1 MIIISI
7 VYLVW
12 NFIKFKEIDW
22 LISFFTL
29 LISANIF
36 TLIVGAPFESQRLF
50 FSSIVPVLLLISY
63 TIKNI
68 KKGVNKGEKKLAV

>member
-7 VYLVW
+7 AYIIYK
-12 NFIKFKEIDW
+12 FIKYKELDW
-22 LISFFTL
+22 LVSFFML
-29 LISANIF
+29 LILANLF

-50 FSSIVPVLLLISY
+50 FTSIVPIMLLIGY

-68 KKGVNKGEKKLAV
+68 KKGTNLYEKG